1 MRLKKLI
8 YTTIGSIFIIAIL
21 ITINVQASNSLKAT
35 VQSSKEEVEKEEEI
49 EITLKLEEYQDIKNG
64 INAYK
69 ATLDYDEDTFKEVLE
84 QNFTCKN
91 NWELLKY
98 NKDTKE
104 FIAIKKVGSKTPEEV
119 VSVTLKTKE
128 EVEPKTTEIKIKDI
142 VTSDGN
148 KDINIDEAKVTI
160 EVIKEQEELPGEPE
174 KPEKPEKIT
183 SNKYKIEQGYI
194 ENIVPKTTVSEFKQN
209 VKVENVTT
217 TPQMMF
223 IDESGEVLQED
234 SLIKTGTK
242 LKVGSSLQFTLIVT
256 GDIDGDS
263 SITINDLAN
272 VRLHIIKKKL
282 LTGIEL
288 KAGDIDK
295 DSEITINDLANM
307 KLILIGLLELK

>member
-1 MRLKKLI
+1 MKLKKLI
-8 YTTIGSIFIIAIL
+8 CAVICTIFIIVIL

-35 VQSSKEEVEKEEEI
+35 VQTSKEEVEKEEEI

-69 ATLDYDEDTFKEVLE
+69 AILYYDEDTFEEVLE

-104 FIAIKKVGSKTPEEV
+104 FIAIKKAGSKAPEEV
-119 VSVTLKTKE
+119 ASITLKTKK

-142 VTSDGN
+142 VTSDG
-148 KDINIDEAKVTI
+148 KTDINVDEAKLTI
-160 EVIKEQEELPGEPE
+160 NVIKEQGEIPGEPE
-174 KPEKPEKIT
+174 KTEKIT
-183 SNKYKIEQGYI
+183 SDKYKIEQGYI
-194 ENIVPKTTVSEFKQN
+194 GRILPRTTVSQFKQN
-209 VKVENVTT
+209 VTVENVTT
-217 TPQMMF
+217 NPQMMF

-263 SITINDLAN
+263 SITINDLASI
-272 VRLHIIKKKL
+272 RLHLISIKL

-288 KAGDIDK
+288 KAADMDA
-295 DSEITINDLANM
+295 DNQVTVNDLANM

>member
-1 MRLKKLI
+1 MRLKRLI

-174 KPEKPEKIT
+174 KPEKIT
-183 SNKYKIEQGYI
+183 SNKYKIEQEYI

-272 VRLHIIKKKL
+272 VRLHIIEKKL

-295 DSEITINDLANM
+295 DSEITINDLAQM
-307 KLILIGLLELK
+307 KLILIGLLEIK